1 MRSGVHAALSACA
14 LVRGREAPALPK
26 EMAFG
31 ALIAHATNPDTIDYQ
46 PMHVN
51 FGVLPPLDPP
61 IRNKR
66 DRYAAYAARGER
78 ALSEYR
84 SALEDAGLIGGM

>member
-1 MRSGVHAALSACA
+1 MPPVP
-14 LVRGREAPALPK
+14 RET
-26 EMAFG
+26 AFG
-31 ALIAHATNPDTIDYQ
+31 ALLAHATDPETVDYQ

-66 DRYAAYAARGER
+66 ERYAAYAARGEE
-78 ALSEYR
+78 ALAAYR
-84 SALEDAGLIGGM
+84 FGLERAGLMGGR